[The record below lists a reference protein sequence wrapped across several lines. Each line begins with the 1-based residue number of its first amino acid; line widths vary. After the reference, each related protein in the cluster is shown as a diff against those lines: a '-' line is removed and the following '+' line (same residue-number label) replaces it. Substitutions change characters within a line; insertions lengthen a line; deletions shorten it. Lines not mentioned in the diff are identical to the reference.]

1 MTESLQPYHL
11 RAAGLW
17 ILALLALSSCDSSFE
32 PIQENDRYI
41 YSIYGYLDAAADTQ
55 WVRVMPV
62 HEKLFA
68 GPEPIDATVTLEDL
82 ESGESQVMNDSLFQY
97 AANTYAWNF
106 WTLMELEPTGT
117 YRLTAE
123 RSDGVTSHVTVTLPE
138 AFPAP
143 MVYISSGPGYDRVYI
158 NGIGNLVDA
167 RTFHRVL
174 HVASETEQIHT
185 FPHLEDVGPTATPE
199 EYLIPI
205 DASQFNSFFA
215 NYYDSWDLPPRPPLS
230 QRINIQHRQIYIVS
244 AGPDWIDFPEI
255 DEAIIALPDG
265 VSNVENGVGYVV
277 GVIRKTIPYKSC
289 YNEQEEHIPCSFEQP
304 LTSH

>member
-1 MTESLQPYHL
+1 LTESLQPYQL

-68 GPEPIDATVTLEDL
+68 GPEPIDATVTLENL

-106 WTLMELEPTGT
+106 WTPMELEPTGT

-138 AFPAP
+138 SFPARSWSKP
-143 MVYISSGPGYDRVYI
+143 FSRFRGWASGSSAALSTVTISSS
-158 NGIGNLVDA
+158 L
-167 RTFHRVL
+167 
-174 HVASETEQIHT
+174 
-185 FPHLEDVGPTATPE
+185 
-199 EYLIPI
+199 
-205 DASQFNSFFA
+205 
-215 NYYDSWDLPPRPPLS
+215 
-230 QRINIQHRQIYIVS
+230 
-244 AGPDWIDFPEI
+244 
-255 DEAIIALPDG
+255 ALP
-265 VSNVENGVGYVV
+265 
-277 GVIRKTIPYKSC
+277 C
-289 YNEQEEHIPCSFEQP
+289 CSRR
-304 LTSH
+304 